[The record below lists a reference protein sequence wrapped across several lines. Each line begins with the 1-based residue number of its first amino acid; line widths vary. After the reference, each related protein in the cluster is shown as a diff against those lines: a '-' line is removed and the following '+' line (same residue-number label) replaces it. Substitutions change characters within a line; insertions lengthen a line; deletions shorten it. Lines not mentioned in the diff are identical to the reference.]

1 MCKSL
6 AESEGQV
13 KHQKHGLGYSAKQ
26 WTVKTRDQQLK
37 KINSIYECCF
47 VIRNKGFSELKN
59 KR

>member
-6 AESEGQV
+6 AESEEQV

-37 KINSIYECCF
+37 KKNF
-47 VIRNKGFSELKN
+47 NLLELLCIK
-59 KR
+59 K